1 MMQLSKKHY
10 SPGKRTLDD
19 FADTIICTS
28 TSSGRAV
35 LDTGFYDTVSDPDF
49 SPSGHGAD
57 FAIAAKNCGTRIRE
71 AAQDGKRYGCLHGYD
86 LQYRLMYHWDRKEKF
101 VELGL
106 DPNEVMKDCNDSY
119 GQWPLGASWL
129 QNVKGA
135 RHAEFFFKLLVATGQ
150 KGIEDGTYD
159 RSSVI
164 DAIMVELADEF
175 PQIGQSIHYPG
186 IPRPRSETEL
196 RDIVLERLHEI
207 FDAPDMSLEED
218 DDIEMAG
225 P

>member
-19 FADTIICTS
+19 FADTIICRS

-35 LDTGFYDTVSDPDF
+35 LDTGFYDSVSDPDF
-49 SPSGHGAD
+49 APSGYGD
-57 FAIAAKNCGTRIRE
+57 SFDTAAKNCGARIRE
-71 AAQDGKRYGCLHGYD
+71 AAQDGKRYDCLHGYT

-106 DPNEVMKDCNDSY
+106 DPNEVMKDCNDSF

-150 KGIEDGTYD
+150 KGIEDGVYD
-159 RSSVI
+159 RLSAI

-175 PQIGQSIHYPG
+175 PQIGQSIHHPN

-207 FDAPDMSLEED
+207 FDGPDVSIED
-218 DDIEMAG
+218 SDDIEMAG

>member
-1 MMQLSKKHY
+1 MQLSKKHY

-19 FADTIICTS
+19 FADTIICRS

-35 LDTGFYDTVSDPDF
+35 LDTGFYDSVSDPDF
-49 SPSGHGAD
+49 APSGYGD
-57 FAIAAKNCGTRIRE
+57 SFDTAAKNCGARIRE
-71 AAQDGKRYGCLHGYD
+71 AAQDGKRYDCLHGYT

-106 DPNEVMKDCNDSY
+106 DPNEVMKDCNDSF

-150 KGIEDGTYD
+150 KGIEDGVYD
-159 RSSVI
+159 RLSAI

-175 PQIGQSIHYPG
+175 PQIGQSIHHPN

-207 FDAPDMSLEED
+207 FDGPDVSIED
-218 DDIEMAG
+218 SDDIEMAG